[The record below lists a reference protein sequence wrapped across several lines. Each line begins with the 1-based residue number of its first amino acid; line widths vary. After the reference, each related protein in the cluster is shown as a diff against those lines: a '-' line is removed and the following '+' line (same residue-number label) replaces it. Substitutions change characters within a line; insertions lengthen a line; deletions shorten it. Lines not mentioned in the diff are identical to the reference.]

1 MKSSPSLFRY
11 SSTMPNFI
19 LLRLLNHLCFTFYKN
34 FDGIED
40 WPRDAVVVDSP
51 AEDDLP
57 GGDIEEIRKRLKKLE
72 DVPRVIIPFKSDIQ
86 MQELIVSVCNPANV
100 EYPNLVSNY
109 IAVKQYVYSCL

>member
-1 MKSSPSLFRY
+1 
-11 SSTMPNFI
+11 MPNFI

>member
-1 MKSSPSLFRY
+1 M
-11 SSTMPNFI
+11 
-19 LLRLLNHLCFTFYKN
+19 
-34 FDGIED
+34 
-40 WPRDAVVVDSP
+40 VVNSP

-72 DVPRVIIPFKSDIQ
+72 DVPRIIIPLSDIQ

-100 EYPNLVSNY
+100 ELPNLVSNY

>member
-34 FDGIED
+34 FDGIEA

-57 GGDIEEIRKRLKKLE
+57 GGDIEEIRKRLKKLV
-72 DVPRVIIPFKSDIQ
+72 DVPRVIIPLSDIQ
-86 MQELIVSVCNPANV
+86 MQVLMVTVCNPANV
-100 EYPNLVSNY
+100 ELPNLVSNY